1 MTLAMTATE
10 RFVEM
15 RDGQTP
21 ASGSG
26 LRSRLEE
33 ASAALSSL
41 VAELDPSLLNGRD
54 ATDLYAAFA
63 GLERLSTAG
72 KTLLAPRID
81 ESGIWRNSGHR
92 TAATM
97 LASLEGISTGQARNT
112 LEVGLRLHQLPDT
125 EAAVR
130 NGALSAP
137 KVAELTGAAVLDPTR
152 ETELLNGAAGKPLH
166 EVKDRCQRFRATSGS
181 ADPLAA
187 VKRIRAARHFSSWTD
202 AEGAS
207 CYQGRDTADRGAQVL
222 SHLGNTTDCLRKAG
236 KSTGDGSDQDP
247 AREPERALR
256 ADAFFAL
263 ITQQHLAGTP
273 VSGTAL
279 PGAEST
285 GRQLSDT
292 DLDAGLEA
300 DPGSRPAPRGPGVS
314 MRQPSVDPQGIIDR
328 PPTCSVM
335 VRVDLEALLRGRA
348 LPGECCEIDNQGP
361 IPVRMARDM
370 ANDSFLR
377 FVFHEAGDVRAVSHF
392 GRTINRQL
400 RTALAHRD
408 RICVVPGCG
417 VSFGLEIDHVIPF
430 AEHGPTELGNLALL
444 CHHHHF
450 LKTFEG
456 WTLTRTDR
464 GSTSA
469 PEWRF
474 EPEPPFGQEP
484 GLGTDEPNGSS
495 HSSTSLGTEGNH

>member
-10 RFVEM
+10 RFVEL
-15 RDGQTP
+15 RGGRAP

-41 VAELDPSLLNGRD
+41 VAELDPSRLTGRD
-54 ATDLYAAFA
+54 ATDLYTTFA
-63 GLERLSTAG
+63 GLERLSAAG

-97 LASLEGISTGQARNT
+97 LASLEGTSTGQARNT
-112 LEVGLRLHQLPDT
+112 LEVGHRLHRLPDT

-130 NGALSAP
+130 TGALSAP

-152 ETELLNGAAGKPLH
+152 ETELLNGAAGRPLH
-166 EVKDRCQRFRATSGS
+166 EVKDLCQRFRATSGS
-181 ADPLAA
+181 ADTLAA

-202 AEGAS
+202 IEGAF
-207 CYQGRDTADRGAQVL
+207 CYQGRDTADRGAQIL
-222 SHLGNTTDCLRKAG
+222 SHLGNAADCLRRAG
-236 KSTGDGSDQDP
+236 KSTGDGSDHDP
-247 AREPERALR
+247 AREPERAIR

-263 ITQQHLAGTP
+263 ITQQHLADTLE
-273 VSGTAL
+273 SGTGL
-279 PGAEST
+279 PGTEST
-285 GRQLSDT
+285 GRQLSDA
-292 DLDAGLEA
+292 DLDAGLES
-300 DPGSRPAPRGPGVS
+300 DSGSRPAPRGPGVP
-314 MRQPSVDPQGIIDR
+314 MGQLSVDPPGIIDR

-335 VRVDLEALLRGRA
+335 VRVDLVALLRGHA

-377 FVFHEAGDVRAVSHF
+377 FIFHEAGDVRAISHF

-408 RICVVPGCG
+408 RTCVVPGCG

-430 AEHGPTELGNLALL
+430 AEHGPTELDNLALL

-456 WTLTRTDR
+456 WTLTRTH
-464 GSTSA
+464 GWGTSA

-484 GLGTDEPNGSS
+484 GLGTDEPNPRS
-495 HSSTSLGTEGNH
+495 HSSASLGTEGNR